1 MQEKSHEATLY
12 FWDGIRKID
21 MVLAFVDVEKD
32 DDNKEEYERI
42 LEKRE
47 TFVRNLEK
55 QGLELELE
63 PSKVSTVA
71 NKTFRTEA

>member
-32 DDNKEEYERI
+32 DDNNEEYERI

>member
-1 MQEKSHEATLY
+1 
-12 FWDGIRKID
+12 

>member
-42 LEKRE
+42 LEKRK

-71 NKTFRTEA
+71 NKTFHTGA